1 MSEKL
6 FTHAGTSR
14 HNGVVKA
21 RFANDALRVK
31 VLAKNDHTDIDIIEL
46 KEPMTKADAVAFL
59 LSIQFATT
67 DAGEVNAEVQAAL
80 EEALERRTPAPKA
93 AKKEQKGNKEA
104 KKPKKEKPVAAAPTL
119 AGIRAKAA
127 PKSTKSKAAIEAELA
142 DLEEAPF

>member
-14 HNGVVKA
+14 LNGVVKA

-31 VLAKNDHTDIDIIEL
+31 VLAKNEHTDIDIIEL
-46 KEPMTKADAVAFL
+46 KEPMTKAAAVEFL
-59 LSIQFATT
+59 LSIQFATN
-67 DAGEVNAEVQAAL
+67 DAGEVDAEKQTAL
-80 EEALERRTPAPKA
+80 EEALESRTPQA

-104 KKPKKEKPVAAAPTL
+104 KKPKKEKPAAAAPTL
-119 AGIRAKAA
+119 ATIRAKAA

-142 DLEEAPF
+142 DLEDAPF